1 MNTKNTKKLVSR
13 NKLTAFFVACLML
26 VAVFVGLTQIKK
38 EAPATEL
45 WTAGAEM
52 TEVPETDFWL
62 EDGASVRYGT
72 VDGKKVSGLRYTF
85 QIKKSVYD
93 THNEYTKYGIL
104 IAPATYTLTPENVFG
119 VSATYDWAEKVDGE
133 WKYTGT
139 KTRIANLPAEK
150 FEDDTLLGVAVK
162 QFYGSLIDLKDTN
175 IAKEFRGVAYVGTST
190 DGVNYTY
197 EFVTN
202 ESNVRSMAYVAQC
215 AKEDPESSADLKA
228 DMDTLYLNK
237 EVVLQTA
244 SSYKTEYYFEQAD
257 GSYAIDADETTT
269 LPSTINATVTPVQKS
284 FDNYVVNTE
293 LTDGATLVYA
303 NDKTVLKVYYSL
315 ASYTVTYDLGEL
327 KEDEYVEISEA
338 TYTEKYGKSVT
349 LLTPTCDGYVFVGWQ
364 NAQGEFV
371 GETLI
376 ISGDETLTA
385 VWAKDESADRW
396 GPWSPLV

>member
-1 MNTKNTKKLVSR
+1 MNTKITKKLVSR

-26 VAVFVGLTQIKK
+26 VAVFVGLTKINKQV
-38 EAPATEL
+38 PTTEL

-93 THNEYTKYGIL
+93 AHNDYTKYGIL
-104 IAPATYTLTPENVFG
+104 IAPKAYELTPANVFG
-119 VSATYDWAEKVDGE
+119 ASAIYDWAEKVDGE

-202 ESNVRSMAYVAQC
+202 ESNVRSMAYVAQL
-215 AKEDPESSADLKA
+215 AKADPESGADLKS
-228 DMDTLYLNK
+228 DMDTLYLSK
-237 EVVLQTA
+237 VATVA

-269 LPSTINATVTPVQKS
+269 LPSTINASVTPVEKA

-327 KEDEYVEISEA
+327 KEDEYVEISAA
-338 TYTEKYGKSVT
+338 TSTEKFGKSVT
-349 LLTPTCDGYVFVGWQ
+349 LLTPTCDGYVFLGWQ
-364 NAQGEFV
+364 NAQGDFV
-371 GETLI
+371 GETLV

-396 GPWSPLV
+396 GPWSPVV